1 MAKLVSIK
9 VGVFMLALV
18 PALYLSVAAALDG
31 LGSNPAEALIRS
43 TGDWTLRFLCIALAV
58 TPLRLITAFP
68 QWARF
73 RRMLGLFCFFYAAL
87 HATSYAFLDMGFA
100 MADIWVDIGKRPFIL
115 VGFVAFLV
123 LTLLAATSWSGAQRL
138 LGGRRWQL
146 LHRSVYLVAILAVA
160 HFLWMRAG
168 KNNFADVWWYAAI
181 LGGLLGFR
189 GYRYI
194 RNMYLARTEIG

>member
-58 TPLRLITAFP
+58 TPLRLITAYP
-68 QWARF
+68 LWARF

-123 LTLLAATSWSGAQRL
+123 LALLAAL
-138 LGGRRWQL
+138 L
-146 LHRSVYLVAILAVA
+146 LVPRKGELRMA
-160 HFLWMRAG
+160 RPAG
-168 KNNFADVWWYAAI
+168 
-181 LGGLLGFR
+181 
-189 GYRYI
+189 
-194 RNMYLARTEIG
+194 